1 MGGSAGSGAGSTLG
15 VSGGAAYAGT
25 LTVAV
30 GIAISTAAAA
40 IFAIL
45 PRDPDDL
52 APVIDHSSR
61 RVPNITIF
69 IGSR

>member
-1 MGGSAGSGAGSTLG
+1 ML
-15 VSGGAAYAGT
+15 
-25 LTVAV
+25 
-30 GIAISTAAAA
+30 TAAAGRPRSIPATA
-40 IFAIL
+40 IFTIL